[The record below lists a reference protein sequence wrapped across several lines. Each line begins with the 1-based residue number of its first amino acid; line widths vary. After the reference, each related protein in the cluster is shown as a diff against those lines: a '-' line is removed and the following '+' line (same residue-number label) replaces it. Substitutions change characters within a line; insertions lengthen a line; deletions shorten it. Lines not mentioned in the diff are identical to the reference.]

1 MKPKVSLLVAMRN
14 EELHIEACVN
24 SILAQDYPPDRL
36 EILVL
41 DGCSSDGSWKLVET
55 LLQGRDNA
63 SLVKNTRMTQAAGW
77 NVGIGLAAGDIIGIV
92 SAHSELDR
100 SYVSSAVATLQ
111 RTGADMVGG
120 PMRALGSGFVGDAVA
135 VATSTRFGVGG
146 ARFHY
151 AETERDV
158 DTVYMGLCWR
168 GVYDRLGGF
177 DEEMVRD
184 QDDELSYRLLSAG
197 GRIVCD
203 PAIRSTYHNRATLRS
218 LWRQY
223 LQYGFWKV
231 RVMQKHPRQMRVRQF
246 APSALVGAIC
256 ISLLVIPF
264 SRLGI
269 LTFLIIV
276 GSYVSCSLGASLIAS
291 RQGAWR
297 LFRLLPI
304 IYATLHFAYGTG
316 FVLGLIRFWNKWN
329 IGTTRHEGLT

>member
-1 MKPKVSLLVAMRN
+1 
-14 EELHIEACVN
+14 
-24 SILAQDYPPDRL
+24 
-36 EILVL
+36 
-41 DGCSSDGSWKLVET
+41 
-55 LLQGRDNA
+55 
-63 SLVKNTRMTQAAGW
+63 
-77 NVGIGLAAGDIIGIV
+77 
-92 SAHSELDR
+92 
-100 SYVSSAVATLQ
+100 
-111 RTGADMVGG
+111 
-120 PMRALGSGFVGDAVA
+120 
-135 VATSTRFGVGG
+135 
-146 ARFHY
+146 
-151 AETERDV
+151 
-158 DTVYMGLCWR
+158 
-168 GVYDRLGGF
+168 F

-203 PAIRSTYHNRATLRS
+203 PAISSTYHNRATLRS

-316 FVLGLIRFWNKWN
+316 FVLVLIRFWNKWN